1 MSVEKGFTKENL
13 DYYLKELAK
22 EFRKRNGRNMPAEI
36 VLVGGAAI
44 LANYGFREM
53 TYDID
58 AVITASS
65 AMREAV
71 NAVGDRLG
79 LPNGWL
85 NADFKNTSSYSP
97 KLSQYSKY
105 YCTYSNVLN
114 IRTISAEYLVAMKLM
129 SGRRYKK
136 DLSDIIGI
144 LSEQERMGKPLSYQ
158 QIDQAVRSLYGGWEN
173 ISDYAVQVLK
183 AALDSENLKELF
195 MEQEREEALSKQ
207 AVLQVQKYEREKVE
221 ESNLDAI
228 IQKALNKKKNDRD
241 TSEKSM

>member
-22 EFRKRNGRNMPAEI
+22 EFRKRNGKNMPAEI

-65 AMREAV
+65 ALKEAV
-71 NAVGDRLG
+71 NTVGDRLG

-97 KLSQYSKY
+97 KLSRYSKY
-105 YCTYSNVLN
+105 YRTYSNVLN
-114 IRTISAEYLVAMKLM
+114 IRTISSEYLIAMKLM

-144 LSEQERMGKPLSYQ
+144 LSEQERMGEPLSYQ
-158 QIDQAVRSLYGGWEN
+158 KIDCAVRNLYGGWDN
-173 ISDYAVQVLK
+173 ISEYAIQVLK

-207 AVLQVQKYEREKVE
+207 AVLQVRKYEGEKVK
-221 ESNLDAI
+221 ESNVDEI
-228 IQKALNKKKNDRD
+228 IQKALRKKRADRNAR
-241 TSEKSM
+241 

>member
-22 EFRKRNGRNMPAEI
+22 EFRKRNGKNTSAEI

-65 AMREAV
+65 AMKEAV

-97 KLSQYSKY
+97 KLSQYSEY
-105 YCTYSNVLN
+105 YRTYSNVLS
-114 IRTISAEYLVAMKLM
+114 IRTINAEYLVAMKLM

-144 LSEQERMGKPLSYQ
+144 LSEQERRGESLNYQ
-158 QIDQAVRSLYGGWEN
+158 KIDCAVKNLYGGWDN
-173 ISDYAVQVLK
+173 ISEYAIQVLK

-195 MEQEREEALSKQ
+195 MEQEHEEALSKQ
-207 AVLQVQKYEREKVE
+207 AVLQVQKYEGEKVKK
-221 ESNLDAI
+221 SNINEI
-228 IQKALNKKKNDRD
+228 IQRALSKRNNDRD
-241 TSEKSM
+241 AR

>member
-1 MSVEKGFTKENL
+1 MFVEKGFTKEKL

-22 EFRKRNGRNMPAEI
+22 EFRKRNGKNTSAEI

-65 AMREAV
+65 ALKEAV
-71 NAVGDRLG
+71 NTVGDRLG

-105 YCTYSNVLN
+105 YRTYSNVLN
-114 IRTISAEYLVAMKLM
+114 IRTISSEYLVAMKLM

-136 DLSDIIGI
+136 DLSDMRSKKSVCWMGAYFRICNTGFEGGIRFRKPKRII
-144 LSEQERMGKPLSYQ
+144 
-158 QIDQAVRSLYGGWEN
+158 YGTG
-173 ISDYAVQVLK
+173 
-183 AALDSENLKELF
+183 
-195 MEQEREEALSKQ
+195 
-207 AVLQVQKYEREKVE
+207 
-221 ESNLDAI
+221 
-228 IQKALNKKKNDRD
+228 
-241 TSEKSM
+241 T

>member
-22 EFRKRNGRNMPAEI
+22 EFRKRNGKNMPAEI

-65 AMREAV
+65 AMKEAV
-71 NAVGDRLG
+71 NTVGDRLG

-97 KLSQYSKY
+97 KLSRYSKY
-105 YCTYSNVLN
+105 YRTYSNVLN
-114 IRTISAEYLVAMKLM
+114 IRTISSEYLIAMKLM

-144 LSEQERMGKPLSYQ
+144 LSEQERMGEPLSYQ
-158 QIDQAVRSLYGGWEN
+158 KIDCAVRNLYGGWDN
-173 ISDYAVQVLK
+173 ISEYAIQVLK

-207 AVLQVQKYEREKVE
+207 AVLQAQKNKGEIVK
-221 ESNLDAI
+221 ESNVDEI
-228 IQKALNKKKNDRD
+228 IQKALRKKMDDRGAR
-241 TSEKSM
+241 

>member
-22 EFRKRNGRNMPAEI
+22 EFRKRNGKNAPAEI

-65 AMREAV
+65 AMKEAV
-71 NAVGDRLG
+71 NAVGDRLS

-85 NADFKNTSSYSP
+85 NEDFKNTSSYSP

-105 YCTYSNVLN
+105 YRTYSNVLN

-144 LSEQERMGKPLSYQ
+144 LSEQERRGESLNYQ
-158 QIDQAVRSLYGGWEN
+158 QIDCAVKNLYGGWDN
-173 ISDYAVQVLK
+173 ISEYAIQVLK

-195 MEQEREEALSKQ
+195 MEQEYDEALSKQ
-207 AVLQVQKYEREKVE
+207 AVLQVEKYEGEKVK
-221 ESNLDAI
+221 ESNVDEI
-228 IQKALNKKKNDRD
+228 IQRALSKKNNGKDAR
-241 TSEKSM
+241 

>member
-1 MSVEKGFTKENL
+1 MFVEKGFTKEKL

-22 EFRKRNGRNMPAEI
+22 EFRKRNGKNTSAEI

-65 AMREAV
+65 ALKEAV
-71 NAVGDRLG
+71 NTVGDRLG

-97 KLSQYSKY
+97 KLLQYSKY
-105 YCTYSNVLN
+105 YRTYSNVLN

-144 LSEQERMGKPLSYQ
+144 LGEQERMGEPLSYQ
-158 QIDQAVRSLYGGWEN
+158 QIDCAVKNLYGGWDN
-173 ISDYAVQVLK
+173 ISEYAIQVLK

-207 AVLQVQKYEREKVE
+207 AVLQVQKYEGEKVK
-221 ESNLDAI
+221 ESNVDEI
-228 IQKALNKKKNDRD
+228 IQKALRKKRDDRD
-241 TSEKSM
+241 AR

>member
-22 EFRKRNGRNMPAEI
+22 EFRKRNGKNMPAEI

-65 AMREAV
+65 AMKEAV
-71 NAVGDRLG
+71 NAVGDRLS

-85 NADFKNTSSYSP
+85 NTDFKNTSSYSP

-105 YCTYSNVLN
+105 YRTYSNVLN
-114 IRTISAEYLVAMKLM
+114 IRTISSEYLVAMKLM

-144 LSEQERMGKPLSYQ
+144 LSEQERMGEPLSYQ
-158 QIDQAVRSLYGGWEN
+158 KIDCAVRNLYAGWEH
-173 ISDYAVQVLK
+173 ISEYAIQVLK

-195 MEQEREEALSKQ
+195 MEQEHEEALSKQ
-207 AVLQVQKYEREKVE
+207 AVLQVQKYEGEKVK
-221 ESNLDAI
+221 ESNVDEI
-228 IQKALNKKKNDRD
+228 IQKALRKKRDDRD
-241 TSEKSM
+241 AR

>member
-1 MSVEKGFTKENL
+1 MSAEKGFTKENL

-22 EFRKRNGRNMPAEI
+22 EFRKRNGKNMPAEI

-65 AMREAV
+65 AMKGAV

-79 LPNGWL
+79 LLNGWL

-105 YCTYSNVLN
+105 YRTYSNVLN

-144 LSEQERMGKPLSYQ
+144 LGEQERMGEPLSYQ
-158 QIDQAVRSLYGGWEN
+158 QIDCAVKNLYGGWDN
-173 ISDYAVQVLK
+173 ISEYAIQVLK

-195 MEQEREEALSKQ
+195 MEQEREETLSKQ
-207 AVLQVQKYEREKVE
+207 AVFQAQKYEGEKVK
-221 ESNLDAI
+221 ESNVDEI
-228 IQKALNKKKNDRD
+228 IQKALRKKRTDRD
-241 TSEKSM
+241 AR

>member
-22 EFRKRNGRNMPAEI
+22 EFRKRNGKNMPAEI

-65 AMREAV
+65 AMKGAV

-85 NADFKNTSSYSP
+85 NADFRNTSSYSP

-105 YCTYSNVLN
+105 YGTYSNVLN

-144 LSEQERMGKPLSYQ
+144 LGEQERMGEPLSYQ
-158 QIDQAVRSLYGGWEN
+158 QIDCAVKNLYGGWDN
-173 ISDYAVQVLK
+173 ISEYVIQVLK

-195 MEQEREEALSKQ
+195 MEQEHEEALSKQ
-207 AVLQVQKYEREKVE
+207 AVLQVQKYEGEKVK
-221 ESNLDAI
+221 ESNVDEI
-228 IQKALNKKKNDRD
+228 IQKALRKKRD
-241 TSEKSM
+241 SRDVR

>member
-22 EFRKRNGRNMPAEI
+22 EFRKRNGKNMPAEI

-65 AMREAV
+65 AMKEAV
-71 NAVGDRLG
+71 NTVGDRLG

-105 YCTYSNVLN
+105 YRTYSNVLN

-144 LSEQERMGKPLSYQ
+144 LSEQERRGEPLNYQ
-158 QIDQAVRSLYGGWEN
+158 QIDCAVKNLYGGWDN
-173 ISDYAVQVLK
+173 ISEYAIQVLK
-183 AALDSENLKELF
+183 AALNSENLKKLF
-195 MEQEREEALSKQ
+195 MEQEREEELSKQ
-207 AVLQVQKYEREKVE
+207 VVLQVQKYEGEKVK
-221 ESNLDAI
+221 ESNVDEI
-228 IQKALNKKKNDRD
+228 IQKALRKKRD
-241 TSEKSM
+241 DTNAR

>member
-13 DYYLKELAK
+13 DYYLRELAK
-22 EFRKRNGRNMPAEI
+22 EFRKRNGKNMPAEI

-65 AMREAV
+65 VMKEAV
-71 NAVGDRLG
+71 NAVADRLS

-105 YCTYSNVLN
+105 YRTYSNVLN

-144 LSEQERMGKPLSYQ
+144 LSEQERRGESLNYQ
-158 QIDQAVRSLYGGWEN
+158 QIDCAVKNLYGGWDN
-173 ISDYAVQVLK
+173 ISEYAIQVLK

-195 MEQEREEALSKQ
+195 MEQEREEVLSKQ
-207 AVLQVQKYEREKVE
+207 AVLQVQKYEGEKVK
-221 ESNLDAI
+221 ESNVDEI
-228 IQKALNKKKNDRD
+228 IQKAIRKKRD
-241 TSEKSM
+241 SRDVR

>member
-1 MSVEKGFTKENL
+1 MFVEKGFTKEKL

-22 EFRKRNGRNMPAEI
+22 EFRKRNGKNTSAEI

-65 AMREAV
+65 ALKEAV
-71 NAVGDRLG
+71 NTVGDRLG

-97 KLSQYSKY
+97 KLLQYSKY
-105 YCTYSNVLN
+105 YRTYSNVLN
-114 IRTISAEYLVAMKLM
+114 IRTISSEYLVAMKLM

-144 LSEQERMGKPLSYQ
+144 LSEQERMGEPLSYQ
-158 QIDQAVRSLYGGWEN
+158 KIDCAVRNLYAGWEH
-173 ISDYAVQVLK
+173 ISEYAIQVLK

-195 MEQEREEALSKQ
+195 MEQEHEEALSKQ
-207 AVLQVQKYEREKVE
+207 AVLQVQKYEGEKVK
-221 ESNLDAI
+221 ESNVDEI
-228 IQKALNKKKNDRD
+228 IQKALRKKRDDRD
-241 TSEKSM
+241 AR

>member
-22 EFRKRNGRNMPAEI
+22 EFRKRNGKNMPAEI

-65 AMREAV
+65 ALKEAV
-71 NAVGDRLG
+71 NTVGDRLG

-97 KLSQYSKY
+97 KLSRYSKY
-105 YCTYSNVLN
+105 YRTYSNVLN
-114 IRTISAEYLVAMKLM
+114 IRTISSEYLIAMKLM

-144 LSEQERMGKPLSYQ
+144 LSEQERMGEPLSYQ
-158 QIDQAVRSLYGGWEN
+158 KIDCAVRNLYGGWDN
-173 ISDYAVQVLK
+173 ISEYAIQVLK

-207 AVLQVQKYEREKVE
+207 AVLQVQKYEGEKVK
-221 ESNLDAI
+221 ESNVDEI
-228 IQKALNKKKNDRD
+228 IQKALRKKRD
-241 TSEKSM
+241 SRDVR

>member
-22 EFRKRNGRNMPAEI
+22 EFRKRNGKNMPAEI

-65 AMREAV
+65 AMKEAV
-71 NAVGDRLG
+71 NTVGDRLG

-97 KLSQYSKY
+97 KLSRYSKY
-105 YCTYSNVLN
+105 YRTYSNVLN
-114 IRTISAEYLVAMKLM
+114 IRTISSEYLIAMKLM

-144 LSEQERMGKPLSYQ
+144 LSEQERMGEPLSYQ
-158 QIDQAVRSLYGGWEN
+158 KIDCAVKNLYGGWDN
-173 ISDYAVQVLK
+173 ISEYAIQVLK

-207 AVLQVQKYEREKVE
+207 AVLQAQKNKGEIVK
-221 ESNLDAI
+221 ESNVDEI
-228 IQKALNKKKNDRD
+228 IQKALRKKRDDRD
-241 TSEKSM
+241 AR

>member
-22 EFRKRNGRNMPAEI
+22 EFRKRNGKNTPAEI

-65 AMREAV
+65 AMKEAV
-71 NAVGDRLG
+71 NAVGDHFS
-79 LPNGWL
+79 LPNGWF

-105 YCTYSNVLN
+105 YRTYSNVLN
-114 IRTISAEYLVAMKLM
+114 IRIISAEYLVAMKLM

-144 LSEQERMGKPLSYQ
+144 LSEQERRGESLNYQ
-158 QIDQAVRSLYGGWEN
+158 QIDCAVKNLYGGWNN
-173 ISDYAVQVLK
+173 ISEYAIQVLK

-207 AVLQVQKYEREKVE
+207 AVLQVQKYEGEKVK
-221 ESNLDAI
+221 ESNINEI
-228 IQKALNKKKNDRD
+228 IQRALSKRNYDRD
-241 TSEKSM
+241 AR

>member
-22 EFRKRNGRNMPAEI
+22 EFRKRNGRNTPAEI
-36 VLVGGAAI
+36 ILVGGAAI

-65 AMREAV
+65 AMKEAV

-85 NADFKNTSSYSP
+85 NADFKSTSSYSP

-105 YCTYSNVLN
+105 YRTYSNVLN

-144 LSEQERMGKPLSYQ
+144 LSEQERMGEPLSYQ
-158 QIDQAVRSLYGGWEN
+158 QIDCAVKNLYGGWEK
-173 ISDYAVQVLK
+173 ISEYAIQLLK
-183 AALDSENLKELF
+183 AALDSKNLAELF
-195 MEQEREEALSKQ
+195 MEQEQEEALSKQ
-207 AVLQVQKYEREKVE
+207 AVLLVRKYEREKVN
-221 ESNLDAI
+221 ESNVDAI
-228 IQKALNKKKNDRD
+228 IQRALSRKKNDRD
-241 TSEKSM
+241 VR

>member
-22 EFRKRNGRNMPAEI
+22 EFRKRNGKNMPAEI

-65 AMREAV
+65 AMKGAV

-105 YCTYSNVLN
+105 YRTYSNVLN
-114 IRTISAEYLVAMKLM
+114 IRTISSEYLVAMKLM

-144 LSEQERMGKPLSYQ
+144 LSEQERMGEPLSYQ
-158 QIDQAVRSLYGGWEN
+158 QIDCAVKNLYGGWDN
-173 ISDYAVQVLK
+173 ISEYAIQVLK
-183 AALDSENLKELF
+183 VALDSENLKELF
-195 MEQEREEALSKQ
+195 MEQERGEALSKQ
-207 AVLQVQKYEREKVE
+207 AVLQAQKYEGEKVK
-221 ESNLDAI
+221 ESNVDEI
-228 IQKALNKKKNDRD
+228 IQKALRKKKDDRD
-241 TSEKSM
+241 TR

>member
-1 MSVEKGFTKENL
+1 MFVEKGFTKENL

-22 EFRKRNGRNMPAEI
+22 EFRKRNGKNTSAEI

-65 AMREAV
+65 ALKEAV
-71 NAVGDRLG
+71 NTVGDRLG

-97 KLSQYSKY
+97 KLLQYSKY
-105 YCTYSNVLN
+105 YRTYSNVLN
-114 IRTISAEYLVAMKLM
+114 IRTISSEYLVAMKLM

-144 LSEQERMGKPLSYQ
+144 LSEQERMGEPLSYQ
-158 QIDQAVRSLYGGWEN
+158 KIDCAVRNLYAGWEH
-173 ISDYAVQVLK
+173 ISEYAIQVLK

-195 MEQEREEALSKQ
+195 MEQEHEEALSKQ
-207 AVLQVQKYEREKVE
+207 AVLQVQKYEGEKVK
-221 ESNLDAI
+221 ESNVDEI
-228 IQKALNKKKNDRD
+228 IQKALRKKRD
-241 TSEKSM
+241 DTNAR

>member
-22 EFRKRNGRNMPAEI
+22 EFRKRNGKNTSAEI
-36 VLVGGAAI
+36 ILVGGAAI

-65 AMREAV
+65 AMKEAV
-71 NAVGDRLG
+71 NAVGDRLA

-85 NADFKNTSSYSP
+85 NVDFMNTNSYSP

-105 YCTYSNVLN
+105 YSTYSNVLN
-114 IRTISAEYLVAMKLM
+114 IRTISAEYLIAMKLM

-136 DLSDIIGI
+136 DLSDIVGI
-144 LSEQERMGKPLSYQ
+144 LSEQERMGEPLSYQ
-158 QIDQAVRSLYGGWEN
+158 QIDCAVRNLYGGWEN
-173 ISDYAVQVLK
+173 ISEYTIQLLK
-183 AALDSENLKELF
+183 TALDSENLTELF
-195 MEQEREEALSKQ
+195 KEQEKEETLSKQ
-207 AVLQVQKYEREKVE
+207 VVLRVQKYEQKKIT
-221 ESNLDAI
+221 ESNVEDI
-228 IQKALNKKKNDRD
+228 IEKALRKKR
-241 TSEKSM
+241 

>member
-22 EFRKRNGRNMPAEI
+22 EFRKRNGRNTPAEI
-36 VLVGGAAI
+36 ILVGGAAI

-65 AMREAV
+65 AMKEAV
-71 NAVGDRLG
+71 NAVGDRLD

-85 NADFKNTSSYSP
+85 NADFKNTNSYSP

-105 YCTYSNVLN
+105 YCKYSNILN
-114 IRTISAEYLVAMKLM
+114 IRTISAEYLIAMKLM

-136 DLSDIIGI
+136 DLSDIVGI
-144 LSEQERMGKPLSYQ
+144 LSEQERMGESLSYQ
-158 QIDQAVRSLYGGWEN
+158 QIDCAVRDLYGGWEN
-173 ISDYAVQVLK
+173 ISEYAIQLLK
-183 AALDSENLKELF
+183 TALDSENLTELF
-195 MEQEREEALSKQ
+195 MEQEREETLSKQ
-207 AVLQVQKYEREKVE
+207 VVLRVQKYEQKIT
-221 ESNLDAI
+221 ESNMDAI
-228 IQKALNKKKNDRD
+228 IQKALSKKSDDR
-241 TSEKSM
+241 EVR

>member
-13 DYYLKELAK
+13 DYYMKELAK

-36 VLVGGAAI
+36 ILVGGAAI

-65 AMREAV
+65 AMKEAV
-71 NAVGDRLG
+71 NVVGDRLG

-105 YCTYSNVLN
+105 YRTYSNVLN

-136 DLSDIIGI
+136 DLSDIVGI
-144 LSEQERMGKPLSYQ
+144 LSEQEKMGEPLNYQ
-158 QIDQAVRSLYGGWEN
+158 QIDHAVSNLYGGWEG
-173 ISDYAVQVLK
+173 ISEYPIQVLK
-183 AALDSENLKELF
+183 AALASDNLIELF
-195 MEQEREEALSKQ
+195 EKQEQEEELSKQ
-207 AVLQVQKYEREKVE
+207 AVLLVQKYEKDKLN
-221 ESNLDAI
+221 ESNVEDI
-228 IQKALNKKKNDRD
+228 IEKALHKKSDRD
-241 TSEKSM
+241 I

>member
-22 EFRKRNGRNMPAEI
+22 EFRKRNGKNMPAEI

-65 AMREAV
+65 TMKGAV

-97 KLSQYSKY
+97 KLSRYSKY
-105 YCTYSNVLN
+105 YHTYSNVLN

-144 LSEQERMGKPLSYQ
+144 LGEQERMGEPLSYQ
-158 QIDQAVRSLYGGWEN
+158 QIDCAVKNLYGGWDN
-173 ISDYAVQVLK
+173 ISEYAIQVLK

-195 MEQEREEALSKQ
+195 MEQEYDEALSKQ
-207 AVLQVQKYEREKVE
+207 AVLQVEKYEGGKVK
-221 ESNLDAI
+221 ESNVDEI
-228 IQKALNKKKNDRD
+228 IQRALSKKNNGKDAR
-241 TSEKSM
+241 

>member
-22 EFRKRNGRNMPAEI
+22 EFRKRNGRNTPAEI
-36 VLVGGAAI
+36 ILVGGAAI

-58 AVITASS
+58 AIITASS
-65 AMREAV
+65 AMKEAINV
-71 NAVGDRLG
+71 VGDRLD

-85 NADFKNTSSYSP
+85 NSDFRNTNSYSP

-105 YCTYSNVLN
+105 YRTYSNVLN
-114 IRTISAEYLVAMKLM
+114 IRIISAEYLVAMKLM

-136 DLSDIIGI
+136 DLSDIVGI
-144 LSEQERMGKPLSYQ
+144 LSEQERMGEPLSYQ
-158 QIDQAVRSLYGGWEN
+158 QIDCAVRNLYGGWEN
-173 ISDYAVQVLK
+173 ISEYVIQLLR

-207 AVLQVQKYEREKVE
+207 AVLHVQKYEGEKVK
-221 ESNLDAI
+221 ESNVDEI
-228 IQKALNKKKNDRD
+228 IQRALSKKNNGKDAR
-241 TSEKSM
+241 

>member
-22 EFRKRNGRNMPAEI
+22 EFRKRNGKNMPAEI

-65 AMREAV
+65 TMKGAV

-105 YCTYSNVLN
+105 YRTYSNVLN

-144 LSEQERMGKPLSYQ
+144 LGEQERMGESLSYQ
-158 QIDQAVRSLYGGWEN
+158 QIDCAVKNLYGGWDN
-173 ISDYAVQVLK
+173 ISEYAIQVLK

-207 AVLQVQKYEREKVE
+207 AVLQVQKYEGEKVK
-221 ESNLDAI
+221 ESNVDEI
-228 IQKALNKKKNDRD
+228 IQKALRKKRDDRD
-241 TSEKSM
+241 AR

>member
-22 EFRKRNGRNMPAEI
+22 EFRKRNGKNMPAEI

-65 AMREAV
+65 AMKEAV
-71 NAVGDRLG
+71 NTVGDRLG

-105 YCTYSNVLN
+105 YRTYSNVLN

-144 LSEQERMGKPLSYQ
+144 LSEQERRGEPLSYR
-158 QIDQAVRSLYGGWEN
+158 QIDCAVRNLYGGWDD
-173 ISDYAVQVLK
+173 ISEYAIQVLK
-183 AALDSENLKELF
+183 AALNSENLKQLF
-195 MEQEREEALSKQ
+195 MEQEREEELSKQ
-207 AVLQVQKYEREKVE
+207 VVFQVQKYEGEKVK
-221 ESNLDAI
+221 ESNVEEI
-228 IQKALNKKKNDRD
+228 IQKALRKKRDDRGAR
-241 TSEKSM
+241 

>member
-22 EFRKRNGRNMPAEI
+22 EFRKRNGKNMPAEI

-65 AMREAV
+65 AMKGAV

-97 KLSQYSKY
+97 KLSRYSKY
-105 YCTYSNVLN
+105 YHTYSNVLN

-144 LSEQERMGKPLSYQ
+144 LGEQERMGESLSYQ
-158 QIDQAVRSLYGGWEN
+158 QIDCAVKNLYGGWDN
-173 ISDYAVQVLK
+173 ISEYAIQVLK

-195 MEQEREEALSKQ
+195 MEQEHEEALSKQ
-207 AVLQVQKYEREKVE
+207 AVLQVQKYEGEKVK
-221 ESNLDAI
+221 ESNVDEI
-228 IQKALNKKKNDRD
+228 IQKALKKKRNDR
-241 TSEKSM
+241 EER

>member
-13 DYYLKELAK
+13 DYYLRELAK
-22 EFRKRNGRNMPAEI
+22 EFRKRNGKNMPAEI

-65 AMREAV
+65 VMKEAV
-71 NAVGDRLG
+71 NAVADRLS

-105 YCTYSNVLN
+105 YRTYSNVLN

-144 LSEQERMGKPLSYQ
+144 LSEQERRGESLNYQ
-158 QIDQAVRSLYGGWEN
+158 QIDCAVKNLYGGWDN
-173 ISDYAVQVLK
+173 ISEYAIQVLK

-195 MEQEREEALSKQ
+195 MEQEHEEALSKQ
-207 AVLQVQKYEREKVE
+207 AVLQVQKYEGEKVK
-221 ESNLDAI
+221 ESNVDEI
-228 IQKALNKKKNDRD
+228 IQKAIRKKRD
-241 TSEKSM
+241 SRDVR

>member
-22 EFRKRNGRNMPAEI
+22 EFRKRNGRNTPAEI
-36 VLVGGAAI
+36 ILVGGAAI

-58 AVITASS
+58 AIITASS
-65 AMREAV
+65 AMKEAINV
-71 NAVGDRLG
+71 VGDRLD

-85 NADFKNTSSYSP
+85 NSDFRNTNSYSP

-105 YCTYSNVLN
+105 YRTYSNVLN
-114 IRTISAEYLVAMKLM
+114 IRIISAEYLVAMKLM

-136 DLSDIIGI
+136 DLSDIVGI
-144 LSEQERMGKPLSYQ
+144 LSEQERMGEPLSYQ
-158 QIDQAVRSLYGGWEN
+158 QIDCAVRNLYGGWEN
-173 ISDYAVQVLK
+173 ISEYVIQLLR

-195 MEQEREEALSKQ
+195 MEQEREEELSKQ
-207 AVLQVQKYEREKVE
+207 AVLHVQKYEGEKVK
-221 ESNLDAI
+221 ESNVDEI
-228 IQKALNKKKNDRD
+228 IQKALRKKRDDRD
-241 TSEKSM
+241 VR

>member
-22 EFRKRNGRNMPAEI
+22 EFRKRNGKNMPAEI

-53 TYDID
+53 TYDI
-58 AVITASS
+58 
-65 AMREAV
+65 
-71 NAVGDRLG
+71 
-79 LPNGWL
+79 

-105 YCTYSNVLN
+105 YRTYSNVLN
-114 IRTISAEYLVAMKLM
+114 IRIISAEYLVAMKLM

-144 LSEQERMGKPLSYQ
+144 LSEQDRRGEPLNYQ
-158 QIDQAVRSLYGGWEN
+158 QIDCAVKNLYGGWAD
-173 ISDYAVQVLK
+173 ISEYAIQVLK

-195 MEQEREEALSKQ
+195 MEQEREEELSKQ
-207 AVLQVQKYEREKVE
+207 AVLQVQKYEGEKVK
-221 ESNLDAI
+221 ESNVDEI
-228 IQKALNKKKNDRD
+228 IQKALRKKRDDRD
-241 TSEKSM
+241 AR